1 LRFLSFAI
9 LRSGFGLK
17 LPNSR
22 RPAGYECPMT
32 LVICTRSSGVNPT
45 NSNPER
51 TLEACRT
58 MATVVHGLSGESEI
72 DGDRVTDM
80 DVTFNDGSQ
89 TAFAKI
95 EADASYRPHATA
107 T

>member
-1 LRFLSFAI
+1 VESFLTARSQENREDRKERPEILFSLAIFVFAI

-32 LVICTRSSGVNPT
+32 LVICTRSSGVNPY
-45 NSNPER
+45 E
-51 TLEACRT
+51 LESGANARG
-58 MATVVHGLSGESEI
+58 VPHDGDGGHGLSGESEI
-72 DGDRVTDM
+72 D
-80 DVTFNDGSQ
+80 
-89 TAFAKI
+89 
-95 EADASYRPHATA
+95 ATVSP